1 MKLNDLLAHYG
12 RVASASTF
20 RDGDEAVRLFG
31 LHHLSGNAESP
42 LTNGDRAP
50 DIWLR
55 ARLSSDGAGAIP
67 ALPALPAGPPV
78 RLASLVL
85 AGPVVLK
92 FFRGR
97 WCPYCT
103 LELRAWQRN
112 LERLRRLGAQI
123 FAISPQSQDETRSTR
138 LRDGLTLPT
147 ISDPCNTVARQ
158 FGIAYELVE
167 EERRL
172 MRSMGI
178 DLARVNAWHDP
189 SDFDAGLPGDAQDAD
204 LPGTCDGWSLAL
216 PALYVIDGMG
226 RIVYSFVDADHR
238 NRAEP
243 DNVLAAIAGL
253 RSGFSRPAPVPGSSW

>member
-12 RVASASTF
+12 RVASASAF
-20 RDGDEAVRLFG
+20 RDGDQAVRLFG
-31 LHHLSGNAESP
+31 LHHLSGNPESP
-42 LTNGDRAP
+42 LTTGDRAP
-50 DIWLR
+50 DLWLR
-55 ARLSSDGAGAIP
+55 ARPSSDGADAIP
-67 ALPALPAGPPV
+67 AGPAV
-78 RLASLVL
+78 RLASLL
-85 AGPVVLK
+85 TAGPVVLK

-112 LERLRRLGAQI
+112 LGRLRRLGAQI

-138 LRDGLTLPT
+138 LRDGLTLPM

-158 FGIAYELVE
+158 FRIAYELVA
-167 EERRL
+167 EERWL

-189 SDFDAGLPGDAQDAD
+189 SDFDAGLPGDVEDAD
-204 LPGTCDGWSLAL
+204 LPGSCDGWSLAL
-216 PALYVIDGMG
+216 PALYVIDSTG
-226 RIVYSFVDADHR
+226 RIVYSFVDTDHR

-253 RSGFSRPAPVPGSSW
+253 RPGFSRPAPVPGSFW